1 MVVEYTGE
9 AIRPVV
15 ADVREEQYEAAGL
28 GTYFWRLEEYL
39 GAGEPP
45 EGRAAIVDATIRHNI
60 GHYINHCCDP
70 NCEAKILKI
79 NGQRRIIIS
88 AIHDVQFGEE
98 LTYDYKLPF
107 EDKKIPCHCGAPT
120 CRGTMN

>member
-1 MVVEYTGE
+1 MVEYTGE

-45 EGRAAIVDATIRHNI
+45 EV
-60 GHYINHCCDP
+60 P
-70 NCEAKILKI
+70 
-79 NGQRRIIIS
+79 
-88 AIHDVQFGEE
+88 
-98 LTYDYKLPF
+98 
-107 EDKKIPCHCGAPT
+107 
-120 CRGTMN
+120 